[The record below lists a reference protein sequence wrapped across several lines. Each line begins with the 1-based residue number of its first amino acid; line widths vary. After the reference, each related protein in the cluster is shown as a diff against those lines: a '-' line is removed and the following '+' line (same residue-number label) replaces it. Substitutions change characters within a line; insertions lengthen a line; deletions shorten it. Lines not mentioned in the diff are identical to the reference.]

1 MREDSKRHGVLCI
14 APESGTRKRTAE
26 AGRDMDLRG
35 LPAMHGRGDP
45 TFERILNDA
54 DGEERRESGGAV
66 RENVD

>member
-26 AGRDMDLRG
+26 AGGDMDLRG
-35 LPAMHGRGDP
+35 LPAMHGRSDP

-54 DGEERRESGGAV
+54 DG
-66 RENVD
+66 